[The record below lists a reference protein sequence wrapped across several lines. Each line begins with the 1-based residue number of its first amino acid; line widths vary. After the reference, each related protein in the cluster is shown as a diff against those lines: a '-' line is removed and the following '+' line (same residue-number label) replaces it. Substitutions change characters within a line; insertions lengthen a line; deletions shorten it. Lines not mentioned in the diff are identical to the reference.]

1 MIRLDKPL
9 ECNYLKKNIFI
20 EFIKYT
26 SANIFSMVG
35 ISCYILADTYFI
47 ARELGADGLTSLN
60 LAIPIFS
67 FIYGIGLMLGIGG
80 ATRYSILKSQI
91 KNNDANRVYTN
102 TIMIGG
108 CFSFAFFIAGFA
120 FSDMIARLLGADDV
134 VSGMTKTYLQVI
146 LLCSPMF
153 IINSILSCFL
163 RNDGATGL
171 SMIAMLCASASNI
184 VFDYL
189 FIVRLQMGMFG
200 AAVASGIAIA
210 VGLIIISTFFI
221 RKKNNF
227 HLIKCAVSKKIANS
241 IFSTGLPTFVSEVS
255 AGAVIITF
263 NMIILRLSGNTGVA
277 AYGIIANISVVVLSI
292 YNGIAGGVQPLISRY
307 YGLGESIN
315 IRKVLRYAL
324 LMMFIFSAVFYV
336 YAFFGASQIAGI
348 FNSESNPVLQS
359 IAIKGIRLY
368 FTACIF
374 AGFNIIISIYF
385 TSTENV
391 QPAHIISVLRGF
403 LLIIPMAF
411 LLSSIG
417 GMTGVWLTFPVTE
430 LIVCLF
436 AIYIFMKKAVK
447 TRFH

>member
-1 MIRLDKPL
+1 M
-9 ECNYLKKNIFI
+9 KKNIFI

-153 IINSILSCFL
+153 IINSILLCFL
-163 RNDGATGL
+163 RNDGAPGL

-263 NMIILRLSGNTGVA
+263 NIIILRLSGNTGVA

-359 IAIKGIRLY
+359 IAVKGIRLY

-391 QPAHIISVLRGF
+391 RPAHIISVLRGF

-430 LIVCLF
+430 LIVGLF
-436 AIYIFMKKAVK
+436 AIYIFI
-447 TRFH
+447 RIP